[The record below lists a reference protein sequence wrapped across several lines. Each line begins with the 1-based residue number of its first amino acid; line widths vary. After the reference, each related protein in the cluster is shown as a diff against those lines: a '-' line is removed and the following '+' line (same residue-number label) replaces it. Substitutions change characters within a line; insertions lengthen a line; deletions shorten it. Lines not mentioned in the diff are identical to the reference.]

1 LVEGSAVNADTQVR
15 AGGERQPDTGPR
27 QHKTHSARP
36 QGGQAEGDHERQQQL
51 IGGGQPDELNKG
63 LCRRVPKNAIGHR
76 QHRKKWQHR
85 ADTDDLRQ
93 RGKNHEAQQQSKL
106 ATTPAAD
113 VMPEAIQLAGDVLG
127 SLH

>member
-1 LVEGSAVNADTQVR
+1 VR
-15 AGGERQPDTGPR
+15 T
-27 QHKTHSARP
+27 
-36 QGGQAEGDHERQQQL
+36 
-51 IGGGQPDELNKG
+51 
-63 LCRRVPKNAIGHR
+63 PKNGNT
-76 QHRKKWQHR
+76 